1 MKWNKK
7 FIYPKSQRSLI
18 DGKRHYDIEQT
29 KLPSVTTI
37 ISATQSEEKRQAL
50 ADWKAR
56 LGDIAADRVRDV
68 AALRGTAMHTYL
80 DAYIQG
86 TGHKDLTSVGREAEP
101 MAKKIISNG
110 LIDLNEIWGSEVT
123 LYYPELYAGATDV
136 VGIYNGR
143 ESIID
148 FKQTNKP
155 KRREWIDDYFV
166 QLGAYAMAHNYVYQ
180 TKIQS
185 GIVLMCSK
193 DGFFQKFEVFDQE
206 FVDYQHEFLKRTDQY
221 YKMYPIQKTAK
232 IQKMM
237 KKYSKSWANFICTLV
252 YPFFIKKEKIF
263 FIFFK
268 SGYNGYKLNKLA
280 IPTLIRSNLYLLPG
294 YNWIQKIQLFK
305 KLAIPTT

>member
-1 MKWNKK
+1 MKWIKK
-7 FIYPKSQRSLI
+7 FIYPKSSRSLI

-37 ISATQSEEKRQAL
+37 LSATQSEEKKKSL

-56 LGDIAADRVRDV
+56 LGAQAADRVRDI
-68 AALRGTAMHTYL
+68 AALRGTAMHKFL
-80 DAYIQG
+80 ESYIDG
-86 TGHKDLTSVGREAEP
+86 TGHKDLTRVGQEAEP
-101 MAKKIISNG
+101 MAKKIISDG
-110 LIDLNEIWGSEVT
+110 LCDLNEIWGSEVT

-155 KRREWIDDYFV
+155 KRREWIEDMFA

-185 GIVLMCSK
+185 GIILMCSK

-206 FVDYQHEFLKRTDQY
+206 FVKFQHEFLRRTDQY
-221 YKMYPIQKTAK
+221 YKNVSNTKDPQDTK
-232 IQKMM
+232 
-237 KKYSKSWANFICTLV
+237 ND
-252 YPFFIKKEKIF
+252 EKV
-263 FIFFK
+263 
-268 SGYNGYKLNKLA
+268 
-280 IPTLIRSNLYLLPG
+280 
-294 YNWIQKIQLFK
+294 
-305 KLAIPTT
+305 